1 MGRILVV
8 DDDETIASS
17 LARFLARDGEVVAL
31 TSAREALRRIVAGE
45 RFDAVVCDLAMPDL
59 GGADLFERIR
69 AADPAQSDAII
80 FMTGGAFTPSV
91 RAFLESIP
99 NARLEKPFSAHELR
113 ALVRG
118 RLLR

>member
-45 RFDAVVCDLAMPDL
+45 RFDAVVCNLAMPISA
-59 GGADLFERIR
+59 GRTSSSASARPIPRR
-69 AADPAQSDAII
+69 ATRS
-80 FMTGGAFTPSV
+80 S
-91 RAFLESIP
+91 S
-99 NARLEKPFSAHELR
+99 
-113 ALVRG
+113 
-118 RLLR
+118 